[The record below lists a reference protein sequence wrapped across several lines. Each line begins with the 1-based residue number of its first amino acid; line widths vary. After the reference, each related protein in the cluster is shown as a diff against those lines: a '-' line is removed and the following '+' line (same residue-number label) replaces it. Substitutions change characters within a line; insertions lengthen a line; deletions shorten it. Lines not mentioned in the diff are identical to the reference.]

1 MMTSTS
7 LDRRDFTPAALL
19 RNPHV
24 MTVFPGLWPRRALL
38 AGVPTES
45 RLFTIEPHTQLLGF
59 CYWQPHRTAP
69 RNLQQVVC
77 TETST
82 PGCVVSCPDLLPD
95 VQIARTYCR
104 TVSWAFVK
112 HSGQDVCVSASS
124 SGFTPWVSRYACG
137 VIQSLRPGDNRVSSR
152 TSLQPQQMGSSV
164 GAMNVSLLGAEGES
178 RVVRIMVF
186 SIDIKHLLSCP
197 VDGGVC
203 DTGL

>member
-1 MMTSTS
+1 M
-7 LDRRDFTPAALL
+7 L

-24 MTVFPGLWPRRALL
+24 MTVLPSRWPRRALL

-45 RLFTIEPHTQLLGF
+45 RLFTTEPHAQLLGF
-59 CYWQPHRTAP
+59 CHWQSHRTAP

-77 TETST
+77 TENSM
-82 PGCVVSCPDLLPD
+82 PGCVLPCPDLLPD

-178 RVVRIMVF
+178 RVVRIMVL
-186 SIDIKHLLSCP
+186 SIDIKYLLSSP

-203 DTGL
+203 DTGQ

>member
-69 RNLQQVVC
+69 RNLQQLGC
-77 TETST
+77 TENSM
-82 PGCVVSCPDLLPD
+82 PDCAVPCSGLLQD
-95 VQIARTYCR
+95 VQFSRTYCR

-124 SGFTPWVSRYACG
+124 SGFTPWVSRNACG
-137 VIQSLRPGDNRVSSR
+137 VIQSLRPGENLVSSR
-152 TSLQPQQMGSSV
+152 MIPQAQQTGSSV
-164 GAMNVSLLGAEGES
+164 GAMNVSLLGVEGAS

-186 SIDIKHLLSCP
+186 SIDIKHLISLP
-197 VDGGVC
+197 VGDGVY